1 MSIDKTL
8 VSGSVTMLLLKLLSE
23 KDMYGYEMISTL
35 RERSQ
40 NVFELKA
47 GSLYPLLHNLEGKNI
62 VASYEKEVLGKCT
75 KVLSHN
81 QRGGM
86 QYWFRNKKMERI
98 CRCCSRRH
106 VIGGVIYMEE
116 YLKTLLEQ
124 IRCKKAHAS
133 IYHEIRGA
141 HRRTGGRQYSRGHE
155 QRRCFKSGAK

>member
-62 VASYEKEVLGKCT
+62 VASYEKEVLGKVRKYYHIT
-75 KVLSHN
+75 NEGHALLVL
-81 QRGGM
+81 
-86 QYWFRNKKMERI
+86 KL
-98 CRCCSRRH
+98 
-106 VIGGVIYMEE
+106 EE
-116 YLKTLLEQ
+116 WNEYVGAVADVMLLEV
-124 IRCKKAHAS
+124 
-133 IYHEIRGA
+133 
-141 HRRTGGRQYSRGHE
+141 
-155 QRRCFKSGAK
+155 